1 MSDELELSH
10 DLHQEEGSQ
19 TYTADS
25 IQVLEGLEAVRK
37 RPGMYIGN
45 VNDISGLHQLVYEVV
60 DNSIDEALAGYCS
73 EILITIHE
81 DNSVTVRDN
90 GRGIPTEIHKK
101 EGVSAAEVIMT
112 VLHAGGKFDNNSY
125 KVSGGLH
132 GVGVSCVNALS
143 KHLWMD
149 IYRGGRHYHQEYS
162 CGKPLFPLRDEGS
175 TLQTG
180 TSIRWLAD
188 DTIFSVT
195 DYSYE
200 GLATRLKELSY
211 LNSGVRIVLTDER
224 VEERQQVFQFQGGIS
239 SFVEELARTKEPI
252 HAHPI
257 LVSKSFEEDGISVDI
272 AIQWTNDFRET
283 LLCFANN
290 IRNRDGGTHE
300 TAFKQALTRVVNN
313 YATQE
318 NLLKNFKGQISGED
332 IREGVVAIVSVK
344 LPGPTFSNQTK
355 DKLLNNNITPCI
367 NSAMTQCMTQW
378 LEESPAEARL
388 VVEKTIRSAQAREAA
403 RRARESVY
411 RKGVMDSLA
420 LPGKLAD
427 CNSRNPRECEVFL
440 VEGDSAGGT
449 AKSGRDHH
457 FQAILPLRGK
467 ILNVEKV
474 RLERILDSESINTIF
489 CALGTGVGDDFNID
503 KLRYHRIIIM
513 TDADVDGSHICTLL
527 LTFFFRQMPKLV
539 EQGHIYIAQPPL
551 FKAQKVTR
559 GGARIGA
566 PLYIKDEAAFDEY
579 VLNCAVS
586 SGDVITASGEKLEN
600 RDLLHVFES
609 ILFYNNYLPRA
620 SADADPRIIDAMVK
634 DVPFSE
640 SDFEDEAVLAEKI
653 RMLADILDKRHLD
666 TIFVAPEVVKTADGK
681 YAADWI
687 TRYQSALKTTRIDL
701 GLIHKSNFQKICQ
714 TYQAVRTRLGATF
727 KYQTSP
733 DAAPLEFSS
742 IEELLRVAKEKGQ
755 QGQDIQRYKGLGE
768 MNAEQLW
775 ETTMDPA
782 RRVLKQVSIA
792 DAQKADEACT
802 LLMGDVVEPRRNFI
816 VENSQKV
823 RNLDI

>member
-1 MSDELELSH
+1 MSEEIQLSH

-19 TYTADS
+19 AYTADS

-73 EILITIHE
+73 EIRITIHE

-143 KHLWMD
+143 KMLKMD
-149 IYRGGRHYHQEYS
+149 IYRGGHHYHQEYS
-162 CGKPLFPLRDEGS
+162 CGKPLFPLRDEG
-175 TLQTG
+175 TTEQTG
-180 TSIRWLAD
+180 TSITWLAD
-188 DTIFSVT
+188 DSIFTVT
-195 DYSYE
+195 EYNYD

-211 LNSGVRIVLTDER
+211 LNSGVRIILTDER
-224 VEERQQVFQFQGGIS
+224 GDERSQVFQFQGGIS
-239 SFVEELARTKEPI
+239 SFVEELAQTKEPI
-252 HAHPI
+252 HPHPI
-257 LVSKSFEEDGISVDI
+257 LVSKSFEEEGISVDI
-272 AIQWTNDFRET
+272 ALQWTTDFRET

-300 TAFKQALTRVVNN
+300 TAFKQALTRIVNN

-344 LPGPTFSNQTK
+344 LPNPTFSNQTK

-367 NSAMTQCMTQW
+367 NSAMTQCITQW
-378 LEESPAEARL
+378 LEESPTDARI

-403 RRARESVY
+403 RKARENVY

-420 LPGKLAD
+420 LPGKLSD
-427 CNSRNPRECEVFL
+427 CNSHNPEECEVFI

-449 AKSGRDHH
+449 AKSGRDSR

-474 RLERILDSESINTIF
+474 RLERILDSESVNIIF

-503 KLRYHRIIIM
+503 KLRYNRIIIM

-539 EQGHIYIAQPPL
+539 EEGHIYIAQPPL

-559 GGARIGA
+559 SGARVGN

-586 SGDVITASGEKLEN
+586 SGDVITESGEKLEN
-600 RDLLHVFES
+600 EELLKVFES

-620 SADADPRIIDAMVK
+620 SVDADPRIIDAMIK
-634 DVPFSE
+634 DVPFE
-640 SDFEDEAVLAEKI
+640 AADFENEAVFSEKLKRIAE
-653 RMLADILDKRHLD
+653 ILDKRHLD
-666 TIFVAPEVVKTADGK
+666 TIFIAPTVVKTDDGK
-681 YAADWI
+681 FAVDWI

-701 GLIHKSNFQKICQ
+701 NLIHKSNFQKIYN
-714 TYQAVRTRLGATF
+714 TYHTVRSRLGKTF

-733 DAAPLEFSS
+733 DAAPQEFSS
-742 IEELLRVAKEKGQ
+742 IEELLKVAKEKGQ

-782 RRVLKQVSIA
+782 RRILKQVSIA

>member
-257 LVSKSFEEDGISVDI
+257 LVSKSFEEDGIGVDI

-640 SDFEDEAVLAEKI
+640 SDFEDEAVLSEKI